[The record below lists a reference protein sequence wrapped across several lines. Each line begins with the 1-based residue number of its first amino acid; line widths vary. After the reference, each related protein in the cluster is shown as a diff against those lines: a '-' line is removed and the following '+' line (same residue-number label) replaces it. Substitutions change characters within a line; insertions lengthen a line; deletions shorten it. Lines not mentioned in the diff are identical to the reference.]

1 MVRTAT
7 AWAHLHAEVPL
18 HCCDQLCLG
27 CCCINLTQ
35 LEHPP
40 VRLEGGGLQ
49 LVQVYQ
55 LHVAQRG
62 SNTHAVRQV
71 QQV

>member
-1 MVRTAT
+1 
-7 AWAHLHAEVPL
+7 
-18 HCCDQLCLG
+18 
-27 CCCINLTQ
+27 
-35 LEHPP
+35 
-40 VRLEGGGLQ
+40 
-49 LVQVYQ
+49 VQVYQ